1 MAGTWTSTLCL
12 QCQAGHGHELFQGR
26 VIWTPVILLLPPPA
40 SWEVREASLSSS
52 LSTPV
57 NHPRGLLAASLTLG
71 SVRDFV
77 SREYSRQ
84 WFSRRLTKSYAFHPW
99 GWAHALAC
107 IPKYRAPSLPHT
119 HIWIKQNK
127 EKTMSYGRVL
137 IFYQTYH
144 SIHETLY
151 VFPFYLGIFLNH
163 HFALVSIDLLLFL
176 LLFSQLKVSCILNC
190 NFHGFIASQ

>member
-26 VIWTPVILLLPPPA
+26 VIWTLAVFLFLPPA
-40 SWEVREASLSSS
+40 SWEVIEASLSSS

-84 WFSRRLTKSYAFHPW
+84 WFSRRLTKSSAFHPW

-107 IPKYRAPSLPHT
+107 IPKYRAPSPPHT

-127 EKTMSYGRVL
+127 EKTMSHGRVL

-151 VFPFYLGIFLNH
+151 VFPFYLGIF
-163 HFALVSIDLLLFL
+163 FKSPFCTCFSRFTSVFIIIFPAESLLYFKL
-176 LLFSQLKVSCILNC
+176 
-190 NFHGFIASQ
+190 